1 MIRAPSVKSL
11 CQLKDVGTA
20 TAKLIR
26 KVIKTETRYELLQI
40 AAQATGRGIHQV
52 RLDYIN
58 CSLNDIK
65 APVLDELLGTFGVEC
80 IWRDPD
86 DREPLALY
94 LNAGDTYASTLAY
107 WHGRWQITTMGDIV
121 EREGV

>member
-1 MIRAPSVKSL
+1 MIRAPSIETL
-11 CQLKDVGTA
+11 CQLKDVDR
-20 TAKLIR
+20 AKAVLIR
-26 KVIKTETRYELLQI
+26 KVIKAPTRYDLLTL
-40 AAQATGRGIHQV
+40 AAKVLDRSIEQV
-52 RLDYIN
+52 RVDFYHRNAEWLQ
-58 CSLNDIK
+58 
-65 APVLDELLGTFGVEC
+65 AEVLDKLLGTFGVEC